1 MVQRGYGTSI
11 FVLFAHRASAAVRN
25 FNKYIG
31 TGIKGRA
38 AHWPLSIAIAKLL
51 VMERAFEF
59 PEVQMA
65 PRPGIALALGGGFA
79 RGFAHLGVLQVLEQN
94 HIPISHIA
102 GTSVGSVFGAA
113 YASGAPLAR
122 IIATSRT
129 IRFRDIARWS
139 VSRLGLASNHRL
151 ADLIER
157 VFESKEFEDMKIP
170 LAVVATDLASGDPVV
185 FRQGPLV
192 EAIRAS
198 CAFPGLFEPIQIG
211 TRCLADGVLV
221 APVPTQ
227 AARQLGGAI
236 VVGVSVG
243 VHDGKRDAPKN
254 MFQVV
259 ARAVSAA
266 QKHQLDTWERHADLV
281 IRPDVNSLAWDDFAK
296 ANQAIEAGAAAAR
309 LALPRIQKLLSLAE
323 HSATVLGNAALQQT
337 WLAEALR

>member
-1 MVQRGYGTSI
+1 MGQSVSNSESAVVQENAQLAEALT
-11 FVLFAHRASAAVRN
+11 V
-25 FNKYIG
+25 
-31 TGIKGRA
+31 
-38 AHWPLSIAIAKLL
+38 AK
-51 VMERAFEF
+51 
-59 PEVQMA
+59 
-65 PRPGIALALGGGFA
+65 PGVSLALGGGFA
-79 RGFAHLGVLQVLEQN
+79 RGFAHLGILKVLEQN
-94 HIPISHIA
+94 HIPITHIA

-122 IIATSRT
+122 ILATSRT

-157 VFESKEFEDMKIP
+157 VFDSKQFEDMKIP
-170 LAVVATDLASGDPVV
+170 LAVIATDLANGEPVV

-211 TRCLADGVLV
+211 TRYLADGGLV

-227 AARQLGGAI
+227 AARQLSGERAI
-236 VVGVSVG
+236 VVGVSIG
-243 VHDGKRDAPKN
+243 VQDGHRGTPKN

-266 QKHQLDTWERHADLV
+266 QKHQQETWERHADLV
-281 IRPDVNSLAWDDFAK
+281 IRPDVNGLAWDDFDR
-296 ANQAIEAGAAAAR
+296 ANEAIEAGVRAAQM
-309 LALPRIQKLLSLAE
+309 ALPRIQTLLRAAE
-323 HSATVLGNAALQQT
+323 HSALVSSDTALSQL

>member
-1 MVQRGYGTSI
+1 
-11 FVLFAHRASAAVRN
+11 
-25 FNKYIG
+25 
-31 TGIKGRA
+31 
-38 AHWPLSIAIAKLL
+38 
-51 VMERAFEF
+51 MERAFKF

-122 IIATSRT
+122 IIAISRT

-157 VFESKEFEDMKIP
+157 VFESREFEDMKIP
-170 LAVVATDLASGDPVV
+170 LAVVATDLATGDPVV

-211 TRCLADGVLV
+211 TRCLADGGLV

-227 AARQLGGAI
+227 AARQLGGSI
-236 VVGVSVG
+236 VVGVAVG
-243 VHDGKRDAPKN
+243 VHDGQRDAPKN

-281 IRPDVNSLAWDDFAK
+281 IRPDVNSFSWDDFAK

-309 LALPRIQKLLSLAE
+309 RAVPRIQKLLSLAK
-323 HSATVLGNAALQQT
+323 HSATVLGNSALQQN